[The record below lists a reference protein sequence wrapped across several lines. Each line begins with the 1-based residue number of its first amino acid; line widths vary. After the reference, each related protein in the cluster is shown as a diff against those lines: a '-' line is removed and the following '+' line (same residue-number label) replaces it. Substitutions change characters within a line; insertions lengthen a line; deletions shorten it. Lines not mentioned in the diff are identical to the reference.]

1 MKRDWDVVR
10 EVLEAVESGDVA
22 GYIRSEEFRTRF
34 PTNPPADFLGHVEIL
49 IDAGII
55 KNACVKRN
63 PDGEFEFW
71 DFRGA
76 FVTMQGHDL
85 LDAMRNKELWQRVKS
100 KSLHTGISLS
110 WEFIKAAIPVVIT
123 EALTQ

>member
-55 KNACVKRN
+55 KNACVKETPTESSSFGTSAAR
-63 PDGEFEFW
+63 
-71 DFRGA
+71 
-76 FVTMQGHDL
+76 
-85 LDAMRNKELWQRVKS
+85 
-100 KSLHTGISLS
+100 LS
-110 WEFIKAAIPVVIT
+110 RCKDT
-123 EALTQ
+123 TC

>member
-1 MKRDWDVVR
+1 MLSGKFLRPWRAVTLLDISVLKNFGRD
-10 EVLEAVESGDVA
+10 SQ
-22 GYIRSEEFRTRF
+22 
-34 PTNPPADFLGHVEIL
+34 PPADFLGHVEIL

-110 WEFIKAAIPVVIT
+110 WEFIKAAIHVVIT
-123 EALTQ
+123 EVLTQ